1 MTLLKKALFS
11 RLMNQQQGDG
21 GEGGGGNATPPT
33 IAPEVQAQ
41 IEAAVAAATTGL
53 ANKNRELLGSLKAAK
68 ENLSQFDGIDAAA
81 MKTMLKQ
88 FSDSEEAALLAKG
101 DIDAAFNRRNE
112 RKDAETA
119 KQIKARED
127 TIAQLNAKAAKLAAG
142 KVSGALTAA
151 ASKAGALPEAM
162 EDIVLR
168 GQGQGWAVND
178 DGDVVALRDGEVVLG
193 KDGKTP
199 LSPMEWA
206 DSLREAAPHLWPKA
220 QGTGA
225 LGANGGGNRH
235 APKGDL
241 GGNKAERTAALAA
254 RFPELSK

>member
-11 RLMNQQQGDG
+11 RLMSQQQGEG
-21 GEGGGGNATPPT
+21 GEGGGGGNATPPA

-68 ENLSQFDGIDAAA
+68 ENLSQFDGIDPTAVRNILSKFA
-81 MKTMLKQ
+81 
-88 FSDSEEAALLAKG
+88 SDEEAALIAKG
-101 DIDAAFNRRNE
+101 DIDTVLTKRTE
-112 RKDAETA
+112 RMQGDFA
-119 KQIKARED
+119 KQLKGRED

-220 QGTGA
+220 QGSGA
-225 LGANGGGNRH
+225 PGSHGGGGKTITQAAFDAL
-235 APKGDL
+235 APK
-241 GGNKAERTAALAA
+241 ARAAAMA
-254 RFPELSK
+254 SGMRVV